1 MLSRNQIKFIQSLR
15 LAKFR
20 KANGLFVAEGPK
32 IVEEL
37 IVSGFKTVFVY
48 GLEAWLKDKEKLLKK
63 NGLLAAVVSPKELER
78 ISSLTTPNQVLA
90 VCRIPERENAAPAF
104 TGRLLALDGIRDPG
118 NMGTI
123 IRTAD
128 WFGIHE
134 IICSDD
140 CVEVFNPKVVQAT
153 MGSIAR
159 VKLYYTDLRTM
170 LSTSGMNIY
179 ASVTDGVSI
188 WDLQP
193 GDGIYVVGN
202 ESTGIRP
209 EVLGHASH
217 RITIPRGSVGA
228 ESLNASV
235 AAGIILA
242 AISKRQG

>member
-20 KANGLFVAEGPK
+20 KANGLFIAEGQK

-37 IVSGFKTVFVY
+37 LASGFETVFVY
-48 GLEAWLKDKEKLLKK
+48 GLEAWFKDNEKLLKK
-63 NGLLAAVVSPKELER
+63 DGMPAAVVSPKELER
-78 ISSLTTPNQVLA
+78 ISSLSAPNQVLA
-90 VCRIPERENAAPAF
+90 VCRIPASEVAPPAF
-104 TGRLLALDGIRDPG
+104 KGRLLALDGIRDPG

-134 IICSDD
+134 ILCSED
-140 CVEVFNPKVVQAT
+140 CVEAYNPKVIQAT

-159 VKLYYTDLRTM
+159 VRLYYADLPPL
-170 LSTSGMNIY
+170 LSSSGMDIY
-179 ASVTDGVSI
+179 ASVTNGVSI

-193 GDGIYVVGN
+193 GDGIYLIGN
-202 ESTGIRP
+202 ESAGIRP
-209 EVLGHASH
+209 EVLEQAGH
-217 RITIPRGSVGA
+217 RITIPRVSGGA
-228 ESLNASV
+228 ESLNAAI

-242 AISKRQG
+242 VISNR